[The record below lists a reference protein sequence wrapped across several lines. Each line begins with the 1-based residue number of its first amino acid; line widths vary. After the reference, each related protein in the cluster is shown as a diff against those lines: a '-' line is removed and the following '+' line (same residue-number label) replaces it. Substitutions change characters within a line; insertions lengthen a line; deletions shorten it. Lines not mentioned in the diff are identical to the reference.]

1 MKSKY
6 PFQDESWDKRWL
18 RGDKVSKVLATAKL
32 ANKMRSKIKEKRTT
46 QRAVTAQKTEE
57 IEPPKE
63 TVPEIP
69 ANVEVGSVEH
79 YKELTKQK

>member
-1 MKSKY
+1 
-6 PFQDESWDKRWL
+6 
-18 RGDKVSKVLATAKL
+18 
-32 ANKMRSKIKEKRTT
+32 MRSKIKEKRTT